1 MTFHLLEGRLL
12 RFKCQYV
19 FVIGAKMSFEQR
31 ANIKFGFKIGKTFTE
46 TFQLMKQVYGDD
58 CLSRSRVHEWF
69 QRFQSEDINDDEHV
83 GQPKSVIT
91 ENSIETVR
99 EFIKNQPKSSLKFME
114 IELNISKT
122 SIYRILNEHLGLQKV
137 CARFVPHKLTDVQ
150 KLLRIQDSVIRI
162 KEAKKRPKLPL
173 QDCDW

>member
-1 MTFHLLEGRLL
+1 MTFHLLQVRLL

-31 ANIKFGFKIGKTFTE
+31 ANIKFCFKICKPFTE

-69 QRFQSEDINDDEHV
+69 QRFQNGREDINDDEHV

-99 EFIKNQPKSSLKFME
+99 EFIK
-114 IELNISKT
+114 IS
-122 SIYRILNEHLGLQKV
+122 RDH
-137 CARFVPHKLTDVQ
+137 H
-150 KLLRIQDSVIRI
+150 
-162 KEAKKRPKLPL
+162 
-173 QDCDW
+173 